1 MSSPARATRRK
12 PPDQRRA
19 EIIETA
25 AAIALADGLDKVT
38 ARRVADALGV
48 FPGLVNHY
56 FRTADEL
63 VAAAF
68 DHAATREH
76 REVFGHA
83 EEAATPL
90 EQLQRVLNSWLTI
103 ERSDPMDVVWFD
115 AWQASRRRPALAA
128 VVLERMTADLARLEA
143 LIRAGNEAAV
153 LRAADPAAAAVCL
166 MALVD
171 ATSVNTAI
179 RDAIDYTPVIEMA
192 RTAAE
197 ATLGLPAGTL
207 GRRSAVNGE
216 PDRAVT
222 ERP

>member
-1 MSSPARATRRK
+1 MSRPERTTRRK
-12 PPDQRRA
+12 PPEERRA
-19 EIIETA
+19 EIVETA
-25 AAIALADGLDKVT
+25 AAIALAEGLDKVT

-63 VAAAF
+63 VAVAF

-76 REVFGHA
+76 HEVFGYA
-83 EEAATPL
+83 EEASAPL
-90 EQLQRVLNSWLTI
+90 EQLQRVLDAWLTI

-128 VVLERMTADLARLEA
+128 VVLERMTTDLARLEA
-143 LIRAGNEAAV
+143 LIRGGNEAGV
-153 LRAADPAAAAVCL
+153 LHAKDPAAAAVCV

-192 RTAAE
+192 LTAAE

-207 GRRSAVNGE
+207 RGRPAAT
-216 PDRAVT
+216 DAA
-222 ERP
+222 

>member
-1 MSSPARATRRK
+1 MSSPERTTRRK
-12 PPDQRRA
+12 PPDERRA

-25 AAIALADGLDKVT
+25 SAIALAEGLDRVT

-68 DHAATREH
+68 DHAARSEH
-76 REVFGHA
+76 HAVFGYA

-90 EQLQRVLNSWLTI
+90 DQIQRVLDSWLTV

-128 VVLERMTADLARLEA
+128 IVLERMTADLARLEA

-153 LRAADPAAAAVCL
+153 LRAADPAAAAVCV

-192 RTAAE
+192 YSATE
-197 ATLGLPAGTL
+197 VTLGLPAGTL
-207 GRRSAVNGE
+207 RR
-216 PDRAVT
+216 
-222 ERP
+222 RPAAADAA

>member
-1 MSSPARATRRK
+1 MSSTERATRRK
-12 PPDQRRA
+12 PPEERRA
-19 EIIETA
+19 EIIEA
-25 AAIALADGLDKVT
+25 ASAIALAEGLDKVT

-63 VAAAF
+63 VAVAF

-76 REVFGHA
+76 HVVFGHA
-83 EEAATPL
+83 EEAASPL
-90 EQLQRVLNSWLTI
+90 ERLQRVLDAWLTI
-103 ERSDPMDVVWFD
+103 ARDDPMDVVWFD

-128 VVLERMTADLARLEA
+128 VVLERMHADLARLEG
-143 LIRAGNEAAV
+143 LIRAGNEAGV
-153 LRAADPAAAAVCL
+153 LHAADPAGAAVCV

-192 RTAAE
+192 LTAAE
-197 ATLGLPAGTL
+197 STLGLPAGTL
-207 GRRSAVNGE
+207 RRQPAAT
-216 PDRAVT
+216 DAA
-222 ERP
+222 

>member
-1 MSSPARATRRK
+1 
-12 PPDQRRA
+12 
-19 EIIETA
+19 
-25 AAIALADGLDKVT
+25 
-38 ARRVADALGV
+38 
-48 FPGLVNHY
+48 
-56 FRTADEL
+56 
-63 VAAAF
+63 
-68 DHAATREH
+68 
-76 REVFGHA
+76 VFGHA

-90 EQLQRVLNSWLTI
+90 EQLQRVLDSWLTI

-143 LIRAGNEAAV
+143 LIRAGNETAV
-153 LRAADPAAAAVCL
+153 LRAADPAAAAVCV

-192 RTAAE
+192 LTAAE

-207 GRRSAVNGE
+207 GRRPAVNGD

-222 ERP
+222 

>member
-1 MSSPARATRRK
+1 MSRPERATRRK
-12 PPDQRRA
+12 PADERRA

-25 AAIALADGLDKVT
+25 SAIALGEGLDRVT

-76 REVFGHA
+76 HAVFGYA

-90 EQLQRVLNSWLTI
+90 DQIQRVLDSWLTI

-128 VVLERMTADLARLEA
+128 IVLERMTADLARLEA
-143 LIRAGNEAAV
+143 LIRAGNQAAV
-153 LRAADPAAAAVCL
+153 LRAADPAAAAVCV

-192 RTAAE
+192 YSATE

-207 GRRSAVNGE
+207 QRRPAATD
-216 PDRAVT
+216 P
-222 ERP
+222 P